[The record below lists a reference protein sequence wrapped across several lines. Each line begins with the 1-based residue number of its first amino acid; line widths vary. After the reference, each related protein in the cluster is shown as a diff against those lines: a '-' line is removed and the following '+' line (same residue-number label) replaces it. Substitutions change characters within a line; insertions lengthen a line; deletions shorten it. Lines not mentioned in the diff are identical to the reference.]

1 MRVQGAL
8 INALDEISIMNTK
21 GVRWWF
27 HLCREANRFYEL
39 RHLGEWVF
47 GFVFSFRR
55 NRTHRYDV

>member
-1 MRVQGAL
+1 MRAQGSL

-27 HLCREANRFYEL
+27 
-39 RHLGEWVF
+39 HLGEWVF